1 MQTVYSSF
9 INSIWLIYKLYTVFV
24 KLFLMKTISNID
36 INLVEIENIVFDY
49 GGVIV
54 DLDRDKVAT
63 QLYNLGIKNIEEVLS
78 SYHQKGV
85 FDLLE
90 RGVITAEQFRD
101 EIRYLSGTVVTDEY
115 IDNIWKSFLVGIDPK
130 KLEIICRLNRTH
142 NVYLLSNTNP
152 IHWEYSCKELLVF
165 NDARVD
171 DMFAH
176 TYRSYMI
183 GLAKPD
189 IKLYEYMISHSG
201 MNPNE
206 TLFIDDSMLNCEVA
220 EKLGIHSYYTRDGKD
235 WLKLFEE

>member
-1 MQTVYSSF
+1 
-9 INSIWLIYKLYTVFV
+9 
-24 KLFLMKTISNID
+24 MKTISNKE
-36 INLVEIENIVFDY
+36 INLEKIRNIVFDY

-54 DLDRDKVAT
+54 DLDRDKVAA
-63 QLYNLGIKNIEEVLS
+63 QLYDLGIKNIEEVLS

-90 RGVITAEQFRD
+90 RGVISSEQFRD
-101 EIRYLSGTVVTDEY
+101 EIRYLSGTVATNEH
-115 IDNIWKSFLVGIDPK
+115 IDNIWKSFLVGIDRK
-130 KLEIICRLNRTH
+130 KLEIICRLKQTH

-152 IHWEYSCKELLVF
+152 IHWEYSCNELLVCD
-165 NDARVD
+165 DARVD
-171 DMFAH
+171 DMFTH

-189 IKLYEYMISHSG
+189 IKVYEYMVSHSG
-201 MNPNE
+201 MVPSE

-220 EKLGIHSYYTRDGKD
+220 EKLGINSFYTKDGKD